1 MVFQDPFASLNP
13 ARRVR
18 HHLARPLQLRH
29 VADVDARV
37 GGLLASVGLDAAIA
51 ERFPHELSGGQRQRV
66 ALARAL
72 AGDPRL
78 LVADEP
84 TSMLDASLRAE
95 LLALVRRLARER
107 GLGVIFITHD
117 LPSAAAIADRVIV
130 LCRGR
135 VVEEGPIADTLREP
149 VHAYTRELLAAARLP
164 ELHETVS

>member
-1 MVFQDPFASLNP
+1 M
-13 ARRVR
+13 AR
-18 HHLARPLQLRH
+18 
-29 VADVDARV
+29 
-37 GGLLASVGLDAAIA
+37 
-51 ERFPHELSGGQRQRV
+51 RFPHELSGGQRQRV

-72 AGDPRL
+72 AANPKL

-95 LLALVRRLARER
+95 LLDLLRRLAEGR

-130 LCRGR
+130 LHCGR
-135 VVEEGPIADTLREP
+135 IVEQGPIAPTLRAP
-149 VHAYTRELLAAARLP
+149 AHAYTRELLTAARLP